1 MKPDLL
7 LAAALLV
14 AACEPIAL
22 PTPDTSPDPGA
33 PAGAG
38 IRAAC
43 EVVSG
48 SNTGPGPSEGCRD
61 GREKGPVGVP
71 VPARVVAA
79 PAPGTPPPG
88 ITPEDCHRTGW
99 GAVFKVWGN
108 LGQIDNWKAYCESLD
123 RQQAAASA
131 AATPAPL
138 TGLAATTIVG
148 NAGGCP
154 MTAACQQARTTQ
166 DRKLASLSAR
176 MAGLGVGAQYG
187 FAWCGAKVTEDAAR
201 ACAASLRAIGQSS
214 CAATAES
221 AAQNAAA
228 KAREA
233 VANGRAVG
241 VDAARLVPCG

>member
-1 MKPDLL
+1 MKPALL
-7 LAAALLV
+7 LAVAVAV
-14 AACEPIAL
+14 AACKPITL
-22 PTPDTSPDPGA
+22 PTPDLRPDPNA
-33 PAGAG
+33 PTAGG
-38 IRAAC
+38 TRVAC
-43 EVVSG
+43 ELVGG
-48 SNTGPGPSEGCRD
+48 SSTEPGPAEGCYD

-71 VPARVVAA
+71 VPARVAAA
-79 PAPGTPPPG
+79 PAPGAPPPG

-138 TGLAATTIVG
+138 TGSAATAIVG

-187 FAWCGAKVTEDAAR
+187 FAWCGAKVTEEAAR

-233 VANGRAVG
+233 IANGRAVG
-241 VDAARLVPCG
+241 VDASRLVPCG

>member
-138 TGLAATTIVG
+138 TGSAATAIVG

-154 MTAACQQARTTQ
+154 MTAACRQARTTQ
-166 DRKLASLSAR
+166 ERKLASLSAR
-176 MAGLGVGAQYG
+176 SDGLGVGAQYG
-187 FAWCGAKVTEDAAR
+187 FAWCGTKEAEKAAR
-201 ACAASLRAIGQSS
+201 ACAASFRAIGNLS
-214 CAATAES
+214 CAAQAEAAANG
-221 AAQNAAA
+221 AAQAAQGVVT
-228 KAREA
+228 E
-233 VANGRAVG
+233 GRAVG
-241 VDAARLVPCG
+241 VDASRVIPCG

>member
-1 MKPDLL
+1 MKPALL

-38 IRAAC
+38 SRAAC

-71 VPARVVAA
+71 VAARVAAA

-88 ITPEDCHRTGW
+88 ITPEDCNRTGW

-138 TGLAATTIVG
+138 TGSAATAIVG

-154 MTAACQQARTTQ
+154 LTAACQQARATQ

-187 FAWCGAKVTEDAAR
+187 FAWCGARITEDAAR

-241 VDAARLVPCG
+241 VDASRLVPCG

>member
-1 MKPDLL
+1 MKPVAL
-7 LAAALLV
+7 LAVAVLM
-14 AACEPIAL
+14 AACHHVPL
-22 PTPDTSPDPGA
+22 PTPDTRPDPAA
-33 PAGAG
+33 PAGG
-38 IRAAC
+38 GTRVAC
-43 EVVSG
+43 EIVSG
-48 SNTGPGPSEGCRD
+48 SNTGPGPTEGCYD

-71 VPARVVAA
+71 VPARVAAA
-79 PAPGTPPPG
+79 PAPGAPPPG

-99 GAVFKVWGN
+99 GAVARFWTNLDKVES
-108 LGQIDNWKAYCESLD
+108 WKAYCESLD
-123 RQQAAASA
+123 RQAAAASA

-138 TGLAATTIVG
+138 TGSQATAIVG

-154 MTAACQQARTTQ
+154 MTAACQQARATQ

-187 FAWCGAKVTEDAAR
+187 FAWCGARITQDAAR

-241 VDAARLVPCG
+241 VDASRLVPCG